1 MSHSTST
8 PNYAL
13 PQFASTDKPAWL
25 TDINNAYSAIDTGM
39 HNAQTAADDAQAD
52 ASQAL
57 ETANDAAADASAAD
71 SKGSGA
77 VASIAPAFDT
87 TAAYA
92 VGDNVVYNNLLY
104 TCIVPVVNPGPWS
117 GSANWQRT
125 TLNAIAGKIADT
137 VSNLKIQD
145 LANVNVTASDNNK
158 ILHTSVSG
166 SDIEVEAVNDP
177 MTFSTTEKVVGKWID
192 GKPVYQ
198 RTISRNVA
206 NNEVLLTGVETLI
219 SVTGSG
225 TMPGSVIRTLPF
237 VEYDGTYA
245 YIVTFRLASGNVSVQ
260 ATNHGDA
267 SNSTINATFLYT
279 KV

>member
-8 PNYAL
+8 PHYNL

-25 TDINNAYSAIDTGM
+25 TDINTAYSDIDTGL
-39 HNAQTAADDAQAD
+39 HNAKTAADDAQAD

-57 ETANDAAADASAAD
+57 ETAGDASAAATAAD

-87 TAAYA
+87 TAAYS

-125 TLNAIAGKIADT
+125 TLNAIAGKIADN

-145 LANVNVTASDNNK
+145 LTNVTLTTSDNNK
-158 ILHTSVSG
+158 LLHASVSG
-166 SDIEVEAVNDP
+166 SDIEIEAVNDP

-206 NNEVLLTGVETLI
+206 NNEVLLTGVDTLI